1 MRTINT
7 LEVTELYQYGSY
19 ASWQTFL
26 ERRAKE
32 LNGWL
37 ARFGPREANAHFGE
51 MPEVLPGWNL
61 RSSVQTDGQGYVV
74 VLEDA
79 NDNTG
84 YAALSDERGI
94 IRECKYLQ

>member
-7 LEVTELYQYGSY
+7 LEVSDFYECGSY

-26 ERRAKE
+26 EHHEKD

-37 ARFGPREANAHFGE
+37 AKVYSREPNVHFGGT
-51 MPEVLPGWNL
+51 PEILPGWNPRL
-61 RSSVQTDGQGYVV
+61 NVQTDGQGYVV
-74 VLEDA
+74 VLEDLQEKS
-79 NDNTG
+79 G
-84 YAALSDERGI
+84 YAGI